1 MFRSSAFV
9 VFAIIF
15 VGVSMLGFAA
25 SRWGSGDRTSLEEWG
40 LAGRGFGTVVSWFLL
55 GGDLYTAYTFV
66 ALPAFLYGAG
76 AIGFFAV
83 PYTTLAYIFFFVVVT
98 RFWVVARNRGYV
110 TLADFIRDR
119 YGDRRLEVAVA
130 LTCVAAAL
138 PYVALQLVGMQAVL
152 TQFGAGSRLVE
163 GSALF
168 VAFAIVAAYT
178 YICGLR
184 GPALVAFVKDTLM
197 YVTIVAAM
205 IIIPAKLGGWRHIFS
220 AASVALG
227 KHVPPGGLLVPPN
240 MYFAYAT
247 LALGS
252 ASTLFMYPHSIT
264 SALSAKSKRVIER
277 NAVFLPLYS
286 ILLAMLALMGYC
298 ALAAGIH
305 LDAKQT
311 SLAVPLLLKA
321 LFPGWLAGV
330 AFAAIV
336 TGALVPAAVMAIGAA
351 NLFASNVL
359 AEFTQERPPGET
371 QRAKFICL
379 AVLAAALVLVLTVP
393 VPFAINF
400 QLLGGAWMMQ
410 IFPVA
415 AMGLYTRWFNPHALL
430 AGWAVGIAC
439 TTAMAIAT
447 GFKSTFALGGNG
459 LVGYIGFYGF
469 VLNLAVAAG
478 LTLLLRATGGA
489 PGVDRTVP
497 ADYA

>member
-1 MFRSSAFV
+1 MFRSSAFI
-9 VFAIIF
+9 VFAIVF
-15 VGVSMLGFAA
+15 VGVSVLGFAA
-25 SRWGSGDRTSLEEWG
+25 SRWGSGDPKSLEEWG

-83 PYTTLAYIFFFVVVT
+83 PYTTLAFIFFFVVVT
-98 RFWVVARNRGYV
+98 RFWIVARNRGYV

-130 LTCVAAAL
+130 LTCVAAAM

-152 TQFGAGSRLVE
+152 ARFGAGSPLVG

-178 YICGLR
+178 YMCGLR

-205 IIIPAKLGGWRHIFS
+205 IIIPAKLGGWGHIFS
-220 AASVALG
+220 AAGIAL
-227 KHVPPGGLLVPPN
+227 KTHVPPGGLLLPPN
-240 MYFAYAT
+240 MYFAYGT

-252 ASTLFMYPHSIT
+252 ACTLFMYPHSIT
-264 SALSAKSKRVIER
+264 SALSAKSKRVIAR

-286 ILLAMLALMGYC
+286 ILLALLALMGYC

-305 LDAKQT
+305 LDAKHT
-311 SLAVPLLLKA
+311 SLAVPLLLEA
-321 LFPGWLAGV
+321 LFPGWLAGI

-336 TGALVPAAVMAIGAA
+336 TGALVPAAVMAIGSA

-359 AEFTQERPPGET
+359 AEFTQERPPAET
-371 QRAKFICL
+371 QHAKLLCL

-400 QLLGGAWMMQ
+400 QLLGGAWMLQ

-415 AMGLYTRWFNPHALL
+415 AMGLYTRWFYPNALL
-430 AGWAVGIAC
+430 AGWACGIVC

-447 GFKSTFALGGNG
+447 GFKSTFALGPTG

-469 VLNLAVAAG
+469 ALNLAVATG
-478 LTLLLRATGGA
+478 LTLLLRATGGT

>member
-1 MFRSSAFV
+1 
-9 VFAIIF
+9 
-15 VGVSMLGFAA
+15 
-25 SRWGSGDRTSLEEWG
+25 
-40 LAGRGFGTVVSWFLL
+40 
-55 GGDLYTAYTFV
+55 
-66 ALPAFLYGAG
+66 
-76 AIGFFAV
+76 
-83 PYTTLAYIFFFVVVT
+83 
-98 RFWVVARNRGYV
+98 
-110 TLADFIRDR
+110 
-119 YGDRRLEVAVA
+119 
-130 LTCVAAAL
+130 
-138 PYVALQLVGMQAVL
+138 
-152 TQFGAGSRLVE
+152 
-163 GSALF
+163 
-168 VAFAIVAAYT
+168 
-178 YICGLR
+178 
-184 GPALVAFVKDTLM
+184 
-197 YVTIVAAM
+197 
-205 IIIPAKLGGWRHIFS
+205 
-220 AASVALG
+220 
-227 KHVPPGGLLVPPN
+227 

-264 SALSAKSKRVIER
+264 SALSAKSRRVIER

-305 LDAKQT
+305 LGAKQS
-311 SLAVPLLLKA
+311 SLAVPLLLKT

-359 AEFTQERPPGET
+359 AEFTQARPPGET
-371 QRAKFICL
+371 QQAKLLCL
-379 AVLAAALVLVLTVP
+379 AVLAAALLIVFTVP

-415 AMGLYTRWFNPHALL
+415 AIGLYTRWFNPHALL
-430 AGWAVGIAC
+430 AGWAAGIAC

-478 LTLLLRATGGA
+478 LTLLLRATGSA

-497 ADYA
+497 ADYS